1 MQWRAMKGAKKTRRE
16 LCDNGGMRSAIADA
30 IAGCDK
36 RAALIAFITAGFPR
50 ADSTAPML
58 RAMAEAGADVLEL
71 GVPFSDPMADGAAIQ
86 RASERA
92 LSNGMTLRQCLRDVA
107 AFRADNKKTPLA
119 LMGYAN
125 SFLNYPGGIAAL
137 AEGAA
142 KAGANGMIAVDLSD
156 RERANWRKLLN
167 AAGVDMI
174 NLVAPTTAA
183 KRMQKLAAESQG
195 FVYAISLKG
204 VTGAAH
210 INIAEMALQMKA
222 IKKNAS
228 VPTATGFGV
237 RTPEHARAAAEFA
250 DGVVVGSR
258 LVEAIEAADLD
269 DNDSSVRAAAAA
281 VAEFSA
287 ALADS

>member
-1 MQWRAMKGAKKTRRE
+1 
-16 LCDNGGMRSAIADA
+16 MRSAIADA

-125 SFLNYPGGIAAL
+125 SFLKLSRRNRRAGRGRGQGGC
-137 AEGAA
+137 
-142 KAGANGMIAVDLSD
+142 
-156 RERANWRKLLN
+156 ERHDCGGFVR
-167 AAGVDMI
+167 
-174 NLVAPTTAA
+174 PRT
-183 KRMQKLAAESQG
+183 RQLAATSQRRRNG
-195 FVYAISLKG
+195 Y
-204 VTGAAH
+204 
-210 INIAEMALQMKA
+210 
-222 IKKNAS
+222 
-228 VPTATGFGV
+228 
-237 RTPEHARAAAEFA
+237 
-250 DGVVVGSR
+250 D
-258 LVEAIEAADLD
+258 
-269 DNDSSVRAAAAA
+269 
-281 VAEFSA
+281 
-287 ALADS
+287 